1 MLLVLGPW
9 GMSVEVAVRQ
19 GQTGVLCLPLVF
31 VVPLVLLAM
40 QWWRAQVK
48 EEGSVVPLRT
58 TPALPSMAQA
68 TPPPAPKPW
77 QTPAP

>member
-19 GQTGVLCLPLVF
+19 GQCLPLVF

-40 QWWRAQVK
+40 QWRRVQVK
-48 EEGSVVPLRT
+48 EKGVVVPLRT
-58 TPALPSMAQA
+58 TPALPSMALA

>member
-1 MLLVLGPW
+1 VLLVLVLALTVGPW

-48 EEGSVVPLRT
+48 EKGVVVPLRT
-58 TPALPSMAQA
+58 TPALPSMALA
-68 TPPPAPKPW
+68 TPPPAPKP
-77 QTPAP
+77 